1 MIENSLFFGLLR
13 IALGQQDSFSVV
25 PTAEQWHE
33 VFQMSVQQTL
43 AGVLFAGVERLPA
56 EQRPPR
62 EVLLKW
68 YALAERIK
76 QTNRVLNK
84 RAVETERFFAK
95 EGFQCCI
102 LKGQGVATY
111 YPNPLLRT
119 AGDID
124 IWLDGGYR
132 RIHDFARPR
141 VGLQG
146 VTYHHIHYPLFNDA
160 EVEVHIVPGT
170 LNSPFFNSCLQR
182 YFNEVMD
189 GHRFCR
195 AGLPEGVGE
204 ITVPDVEFN
213 LMFLLLHMYKHL
225 LGEGIGLRQM
235 MDYYYTLQ
243 QPIDAEGRERV
254 VQRLKEFKMLR
265 FARATMYVM
274 HEVFGL
280 DEALMLVASDED
292 EGRFLL
298 NEIMLSGNFGKY
310 DARIDRK
317 NHHKLL
323 PRVWN
328 SIRRKWKFLTHYPN
342 ELVWDIPF
350 RMWQYCWSR
359 WVRGG

>member
-1 MIENSLFFGLLR
+1 MKNTLFSLLLYS
-13 IALGQQDSFSVV
+13 LGKEHSFCLT

-33 VFQMSVQQTL
+33 VFQMAVQQTL

-56 EQRPPR
+56 EQWPPR

-68 YALAERIK
+68 YALTERIK
-76 QTNRVLNK
+76 QTNRVLNQ

-95 EGFQCCI
+95 EGFHCCI

-124 IWLDGGYR
+124 IWLGGGYR

-146 VTYHHIHYPLFNDA
+146 VTYHHIHYPLFDDA
-160 EVEVHIVPGT
+160 EVEVHVVPGY
-170 LNSPFFNSCLQR
+170 LKSPFLNSCLQR
-182 YFNEVMD
+182 YFNEVMEE
-189 GHRFCR
+189 HHFCR
-195 AGLPEGVGE
+195 ANLREGVGE

-213 LMFLLLHMYKHL
+213 LVFLLLHMYKHL

-280 DEALMLVASDED
+280 DEALMLVAPDED

-317 NHHKLL
+317 NHHRLL

-350 RMWQYCWSR
+350 RLWQYCWSR
-359 WVRGG
+359 WLRG